1 MKKKFADNSSCAGTR
16 PFCRKPPKK
25 EEKLVLRETSM
36 EEATAAEQNLRRKR
50 ICSMRTRNVILSQ
63 RQRHHATRA
72 QGEKNNLSAEEEARL
87 QFGI

>member
-1 MKKKFADNSSCAGTR
+1 VQAPDHFVEN
-16 PFCRKPPKK
+16 PPKK
-25 EEKLVLRETSM
+25 EEKLVLRETSI
-36 EEATAAEQNLRRKR
+36 EEDTAAEQMLRRKR

-63 RQRHHATRA
+63 GQRRHATHA